1 MFGKH
6 RAPALPL
13 SLSVSLSLSLSLSLV
28 SLAGCTPAETETD
41 PVDTTTTTTATDT
54 PDTISDVRGDRYCE
68 VLLGHIQGALIQ
80 IDVYNTYGL
89 NDCPDD
95 AWKAIDGP
103 TIKADTNADVVLLNG
118 PRYWTMDR
126 FEASKLVDPT
136 IATFGGIEMRLAG
149 TLELQIADVMGGE
162 TAYVPR
168 TVARTTSWVYEAG
181 KPVYELTDPAGHI
194 YDMQSY
200 STQQVPQTEASL
212 ADLAQQLTLPAGWS
226 FKSRILDADLTVT
239 AVDGLATVVQ
249 DDRAN
254 TYQLSAQ

>member
-1 MFGKH
+1 MFRKY
-6 RAPALPL
+6 RAPAPALT
-13 SLSVSLSLSLSLSLV
+13 LSLSLASLL
-28 SLAGCTPAETETD
+28 GCSPAETETD
-41 PVDTTTTTTATDT
+41 PVDTTTTTTTATDT
-54 PDTISDVRGDRYCE
+54 TSTVSDVRGDRYCE
-68 VLLGHIQGALIQ
+68 VLLGRIEGELIQ

-89 NDCPDD
+89 NDCPDE

-103 TIKADTNADVVLLNG
+103 AIKADTKVDVVLLNG

-136 IATFGGIEMRLAG
+136 IETFGGIEMRLSG
-149 TLELQIADVMGGE
+149 TLELKIADVMGSE
-162 TAYVPR
+162 TAYVTR

-181 KPVYELTDPAGHI
+181 KAVYELTDPEGNI

-200 STQQVPQTEASL
+200 SVQQVPQTEASL
-212 ADLAQQLTLPAGWS
+212 VELGQQLALPAGWS
-226 FKSRILDADLTVT
+226 FKSRILDADLTIT